1 MLIFCIAKQ
10 KFFLGNPEIE
20 NKITYEEWR
29 RGMSHYQ
36 GQFTWFDDTPDGPH
50 FYEGSPELKPYI
62 RAWFDFDRR
71 KGYYQTEVV
80 FGEAVGYISVNPA
93 KVTVSKLIFLKEL
106 ATHFE
111 GAYPIADGKWIVD
124 DAFIEKYKAKVERKR
139 QKREG
144 EQKN

>member
-1 MLIFCIAKQ
+1 MLSLTIAKQ
-10 KFFLGNPEIE
+10 KFFLASQIE
-20 NKITYEEWR
+20 HKITYEEWR
-29 RGMSHYQ
+29 KGIAHYQ
-36 GQFTWFDDTPDGPH
+36 GQFTWFDDTPAGPH
-50 FYEGSPELKPYI
+50 FYEVSPELKPYI
-62 RAWFDFDRR
+62 KALFDFDRR
-71 KGYYQTEVV
+71 KGYHQTVV
-80 FGEAVGYISVNPA
+80 GFIEAYGVVVVDPA

-111 GAYPIADGKWIVD
+111 GAYPIANGKWIVD